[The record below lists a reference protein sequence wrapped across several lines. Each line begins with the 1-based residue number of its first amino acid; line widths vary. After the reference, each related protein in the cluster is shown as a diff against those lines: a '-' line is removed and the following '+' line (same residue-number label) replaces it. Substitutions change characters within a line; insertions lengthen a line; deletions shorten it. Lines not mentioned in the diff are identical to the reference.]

1 MGIVSNNKSFFLFL
15 GKFALAYI
23 VLSALYML
31 YLTGYEEQVPVTD
44 PITHSVAKQTAAL
57 VRFFGDEAH
66 LTQHPR
72 EASDRFYVNQKYV
85 ARVVEGCNAVS
96 VMILFAAFIVAF
108 SNGFKR
114 TALYIVAGIVV
125 IHLLN
130 ILRIA
135 LISMGVFYYPQYTRF
150 MHDILFPVFIYSVV
164 FLLWVLWVLKF
175 YKNGKKVTT

>member
-1 MGIVSNNKSFFLFL
+1 
-15 GKFALAYI
+15 
-23 VLSALYML
+23 ML
-31 YLTGYEEQVPVTD
+31 YLADYEEQVPVID
-44 PITHSVAKQTAAL
+44 PVTHSVAKQTAAL

-72 EASDRFYVNQKYV
+72 QASDRFFVNQKSV

-108 SNGFKR
+108 STTFKR

-130 ILRIA
+130 VFRIA
-135 LISMGVFYYPQYTRF
+135 IICMGVYYYPQYSRF
-150 MHDILFPVFIYSVV
+150 LHDIVFPLFIYGVV

-175 YKNGKKVTT
+175 YKNGKKVTA